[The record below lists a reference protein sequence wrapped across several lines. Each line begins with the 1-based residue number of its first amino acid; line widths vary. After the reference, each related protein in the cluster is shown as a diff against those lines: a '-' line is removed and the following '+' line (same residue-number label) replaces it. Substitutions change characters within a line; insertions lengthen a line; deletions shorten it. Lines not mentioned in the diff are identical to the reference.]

1 MNTAILTSV
10 GRETTNHAS
19 TRLQPLTAIR
29 AVRALMVDPEDTR
42 QIFVIFRALRG
53 RSGVKL
59 FSRFAASDA
68 GRQILAEQRDLLTT
82 LSDSEALAA
91 LPAGSVGRSYFDFM
105 ERENL
110 SAAGLVEASQ
120 GDWDNE
126 PLPPDAMLFRRRMRD
141 AHDLTHILTGYGR
154 DGLGE
159 LCLLAF
165 MHAHSKNLGQLLI
178 VAMSWPRLPKA
189 ARKAVFEAWR
199 HGRKAAWFQ
208 NLDYEALLARP
219 LEDVR
224 RELNIKAPLAYR
236 GVRVH

>member
-1 MNTAILTSV
+1 MNSAILTSP
-10 GRETTNHAS
+10 NAANPNPAD
-19 TRLQPLTAIR
+19 TRLKPLTAIR
-29 AVRALMVDPEDTR
+29 AVRALMVNPEDTR

-59 FSRFAASDA
+59 FRRFAASKT
-68 GRQILAEQRDLLTT
+68 GQQILAERRDLLAV
-82 LSDSEALAA
+82 LSDSTSLAA
-91 LPAGSVGRSYFDFM
+91 LPPGSVGRSYFDFM

-120 GDWDNE
+120 GDWDND

-165 MHAHSKNLGQLLI
+165 MHGHSKNLGQLLI
-178 VAMSWPRLPKA
+178 VAMSWSRLPKA
-189 ARKAVFEAWR
+189 ARKAVWEGFR
-199 HGRKAAWFQ
+199 HGRKAKWFQ
-208 NLDYEALLARP
+208 DLDYEALLARP
-219 LEDVR
+219 LDDVR
-224 RELNIKAPLAYR
+224 RELNIAPPLAYQ
-236 GVRVH
+236 GVTA